1 MGFNGSGGRARWQ
14 HWFPALLVAIFL
26 LFTSTA
32 QAKEWWNDDWQYRR
46 QIDLDTTAQGADIQ
60 EQLSDIPVLVRL
72 HAGNFNFANAKADG
86 SDLRFMAEDNE
97 TQLKHQIDSFDA
109 VDEVALIWVKAPRVA
124 ASGQSKI
131 FLYYGNKNAADGQD
145 ALGTFANKYGMVL
158 HLGEAEGPPRDST
171 ANKNNAASF
180 AGGQAQPSVIG
191 NGMAFYGGV
200 DKMVIPA
207 SPSLNMA
214 DGFTF
219 SGWLRVNQQQK
230 DGYLFFRGDGSNS
243 IVIGVADTSLYA
255 QVADGATTVRTPAT
269 ATLTPATWHHIAVS
283 VQPGKHLTVYID
295 GREMAASPMPGL
307 LPALNG
313 DIILGASAADTNHFA
328 GDIDEIRL
336 STVTRS
342 AAWIKGIFSSQGLQT
357 KLVGYGAEMAGGG
370 GGGSATVTYL
380 KIVAGNISL
389 DGWLVIGVLMIM
401 GMMSMMVLV
410 LKTFHVH
417 LYAKDNKA
425 FLESFRKHS
434 GLFCLDGHY
443 EEFENSPLHR
453 VYRTGCETLTR
464 MFSSSEKESSSPSL
478 NSKEM
483 SGFKAALE
491 RGYIQETKG
500 FNDRM
505 VVVILAISGG
515 PFLGLL
521 GTVWGVMNTFA
532 AMAATGEAN
541 IMAIAPGV
549 ASALATT
556 VAGLLVAIPSL
567 FGYNY
572 LVGKLK
578 ALTADIGIF
587 IDEFIILVDVQH
599 GEEP

>member
-1 MGFNGSGGRARWQ
+1 MGFNGSGSRGRRQ
-14 HWFPALLVAIFL
+14 QWFPLLFVAIFL
-26 LFTSTA
+26 LLAGTA
-32 QAKEWWNDDWQYRR
+32 QAKEWWNDDWEYRR

-60 EQLSDIPVLVRL
+60 EKLSDIPVLVRL
-72 HAGNFNFANAKADG
+72 HAGNFNFANAKPDG
-86 SDLRFMAEDNE
+86 SDLRFMAGDNE

-109 VDEVALIWVKAPRVA
+109 VDEVALVWVKAPNVA
-124 ASGQSKI
+124 AAGQSKI
-131 FLYYGNKNAADGQD
+131 FLYYGNKNAVDSQD
-145 ALGTFANKYGMVL
+145 AFGTFANKYGMVM
-158 HLGEAEGPPRDST
+158 HLGEAEGAPKDAT
-171 ANKNNAASF
+171 ANKNNAGSF
-180 AGGQAQPSVIG
+180 AGGQALPSVIG
-191 NGMAFYGGV
+191 NGMALYGGA
-200 DKMVIPA
+200 DRMVIPSA
-207 SPSLNMA
+207 PSLNMA

-219 SGWLRVNQQQK
+219 SGWLRVNQAQE
-230 DGYLFFRGDGSNS
+230 DGYLFFRGEGGNS
-243 IVIGVADTSLYA
+243 IVIGVAGTTLYA
-255 QVADGATTVRTPAT
+255 QVSNNGATARTPAT
-269 ATLTPATWHHIAVS
+269 ATLTPATWHHIAVTAK
-283 VQPGKHLTVYID
+283 PGEKLTVYID
-295 GREMAASPMPGL
+295 GQAVADVALPGPI
-307 LPALNG
+307 PALNS
-313 DIILGASAADTNHFA
+313 DIILGAAAEDSNHFA
-328 GDIDEIRL
+328 GDLDEIRL
-336 STVTRS
+336 STTPRS
-342 AAWIKGIFSSQGLQT
+342 AGWIKGLFSSQGLQA
-357 KLVGYGAEMAGGG
+357 KLVGYGAEVAGGG
-370 GGGSATVTYL
+370 GGSGRTVTYL
-380 KIVAGNISL
+380 KIVASNISL

-401 GMMSMMVLV
+401 GLMSMVVLV
-410 LKTFHVH
+410 IKGFHVH
-417 LYAKDNKA
+417 LYEKDNKA
-425 FLESFRKHS
+425 FMASFQKHS

-464 MFSSSEKESSSPSL
+464 IFGGGKNASADPRL
-478 NSKEM
+478 NSKELH
-483 SGFKAALE
+483 GFKAALE
-491 RGYIQETKG
+491 RGYIEETKG

-578 ALTADIGIF
+578 ALTADMGIF
-587 IDEFIILVDVQH
+587 IDEFIIRVDVQH